1 MNQSTCLTLEKNE
14 YKSGFRILVSGEMGK
29 MEPGTLVEC
38 DPSIK
43 SIIISIDK
51 KNNDYIIEDLDET
64 HLVIKDNMV
73 NSLKQ
78 ELDRRLKENVPA
90 IDDDSDSDEDVK

>member
-1 MNQSTCLTLEKNE
+1 MSQ
-14 YKSGFRILVSGEMGK
+14 
-29 MEPGTLVEC
+29 GTLVEC

-78 ELDRRLKENVPA
+78 ELDRV
-90 IDDDSDSDEDVK
+90 